1 MNKFKDLRR
10 RLLAGII
17 GAFGIIAALV
27 YGEWSYF
34 AVFLSIA
41 VLALWEFYR
50 LVRLQ
55 NYLPVRLLGVIVGGL
70 MFILSFLI
78 ESQNWSSNY
87 YFALFPL
94 ASLSLVIKL
103 YKKSD
108 NSPMI
113 NIALFYLGITYV
125 ALPFALMNMVVF
137 HHNYYSYQILLG
149 LLLIIWA
156 SDTGAYFAG
165 TFFGK
170 TKLFLRISPKKS
182 WEGLV
187 GGAVTSLSFAY
198 VIAGYYTDL
207 LLWEWM
213 TISIIVVV
221 VGTYGDLVESLFK
234 RSMEIKDSGT
244 SIPGHGGFL
253 DRFDSLIL
261 AVPFIV
267 VFLKLFNEL

>member
-10 RLLAGII
+10 RLLAGFL

-27 YGEWSYF
+27 YGEWTYF
-34 AVFLSIA
+34 AMFLTIT

-50 LVRLQ
+50 LIRLQ
-55 NYLPVRLLGVIVGGL
+55 NYLPVRLLGVAVGGL

-108 NSPMI
+108 NNPMI

-187 GGAVTSLSFAY
+187 GGAVTSLGFAY
-198 VIAGYYTDL
+198 MISRYYTDL

-213 TISIIVVV
+213 TVSIIVVV

-261 AVPFIV
+261 SIPFIV
-267 VFLKLFNEL
+267 VFLKLFNEM